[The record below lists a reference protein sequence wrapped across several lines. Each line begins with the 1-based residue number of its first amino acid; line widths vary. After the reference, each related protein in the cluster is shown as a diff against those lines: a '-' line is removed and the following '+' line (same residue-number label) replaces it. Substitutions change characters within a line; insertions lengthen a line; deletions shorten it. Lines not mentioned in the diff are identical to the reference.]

1 MPSLS
6 SNSNRP
12 VPQQER
18 AARTH
23 QLFLDTAE
31 RLLVEVGYDAM
42 TMTAVAERAGTS
54 IGALYRWFPDKTAV
68 AAALRARYTVEI
80 QQHWSSL
87 IAAAHT
93 LTTAKFAESLIS
105 RTREFLQRRPAYFIL
120 RDAHIKVSRSAAAR
134 KTLRE
139 PFVQAFQAKR
149 PKLSHEE
156 AFLIANVVV
165 ETLKGFLSV
174 MAAAPPTQRASVTAE
189 FTKML
194 SLYLEAKFR

>member
-1 MPSLS
+1 MPSLL
-6 SNSNRP
+6 SNPNRP
-12 VPQQER
+12 APQQER

-31 RLLVEVGYDAM
+31 RLFVEVGYDAM

-68 AAALRARYTVEI
+68 AAALLARYAVEI
-80 QQHWSSL
+80 EQHWSSL
-87 IAAAHT
+87 IAAHT
-93 LTTAKFAESLIS
+93 LTTAKFVESLID
-105 RTREFLQRRPAYFIL
+105 RTREFSQRRPAYFIL
-120 RDAHIKVSRSAAAR
+120 RDARIKVSRSAAAR

-139 PFVQAFQAKR
+139 AFVQAFQAKK
-149 PKLSHEE
+149 PTLSYEE
-156 AFLIANVVV
+156 ALLIANVVV
-165 ETLKGFLSV
+165 ETVKGFLSV
-174 MAAAPPTQRASVTAE
+174 IAAAPPNRRAPVTAE